1 MRYKYLRKAKRWY
14 DTKKH
19 RIVSRSSVP
28 ENETFYYNQLLKRYY
43 DIETGR
49 IISKKE
55 ALKRL
60 YQSGRS
66 KIYRKS
72 KKGNIYKDNQIV
84 KSLKKDLVIDKKPD
98 IKEYKYTTIETYKK
112 DVSQYFHKYLD
123 NLFIIDKKSLTDF
136 LWDFYKLSKKKEM
149 NRYRLY
155 VYLKVRQQK
164 KEGEY
169 LQEMGSLQ
177 LTEDTISKEK
187 IDAMLDNMLESW
199 MKFYLRSQTYGAYIV
214 SIQATAI
221 FKQWKIY

>member
-19 RIVSRSSVP
+19 RIVSRSSIP
-28 ENETFYYNQLLKRYY
+28 ANETFYYNQSLKRYY
-43 DIETGR
+43 DIESGR
-49 IISKKE
+49 IISKEE

-60 YQSGRS
+60 YQSGKS

-72 KKGNIYKDNQIV
+72 KSGNIYKDNQIV
-84 KSLKKDLVIDKKPD
+84 KSLKRDLVVDKKPE
-98 IKEYKYTTIETYKK
+98 IKQYKYTSIETYTK

-123 NLFIIDKKSLTDF
+123 NLFIIDKKALVSF
-136 LWDFYKLSKKKEM
+136 LWDFYNLSKKDEL

-199 MKFYLRSQTYGAYIV
+199 MKFYLRSQTYGAHIV

>member
-28 ENETFYYNQLLKRYY
+28 ENETFYYNQSLKRYY
-43 DIETGR
+43 DIESGR
-49 IISKKE
+49 IISKEE

-72 KKGNIYKDNQIV
+72 KTGTIYKDNQIV
-84 KSLKKDLVIDKKPD
+84 KSLKKEMVIDKKPE
-98 IKEYKYTTIETYKK
+98 IKQYKYTSIETYTK

-123 NLFIIDKKSLTDF
+123 NLFIIDKKALVSF
-136 LWDFYKLSKKKEM
+136 LWDFYNLSKKDEM

-199 MKFYLRSQTYGAYIV
+199 IKYYQRSQTYGAHIV